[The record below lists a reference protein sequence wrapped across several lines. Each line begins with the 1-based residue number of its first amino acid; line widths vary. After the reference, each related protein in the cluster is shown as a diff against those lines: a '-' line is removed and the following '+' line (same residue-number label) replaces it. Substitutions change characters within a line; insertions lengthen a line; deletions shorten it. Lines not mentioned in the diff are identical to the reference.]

1 MNQLTKVLKKT
12 ITYLEQQEKERINQ
26 DPYRLHFHLMPPA
39 GWLNDPN
46 GLSQYKGD
54 YHVFFQYAPTEVQGG
69 LKMWGH
75 YRSRDLIHWEYLG
88 VPLMAD
94 TPYDCHGVY
103 SGSALPDKDGLHL
116 YYTGNVKL
124 EDKEYDYINDG
135 RQAWT
140 LHTVSRDGIHFEKK
154 EIVLSPGDYPENYTC
169 HIRDPKVWKENKVYY
184 MILGGRKKSDQGAVL
199 LYRSSDGKK
208 WEYDRELSTEVPF
221 GYMWEC
227 PDLFTVQ
234 GQRVLSVS
242 PQGLKREAYRFQNR
256 YQSGYFLLEKGKGLE
271 NFQEWDLGFDFY
283 APQTFEDEKGRR
295 ILIGWMG
302 MPDAE
307 EEYTN
312 PQEGGWQHALT
323 VPREIVWREGK
334 LCQYPVE
341 EIEKL
346 RGKQFFMK
354 AGEEKIFPFS
364 CFDLILKQ
372 EASAD
377 CRICLAESLTITYQE
392 GIVKIELG
400 EREGRGRKIRQA
412 RLESLYEIRVLADT
426 SAIEIYLN
434 QGELVFTLRYYPGQ
448 AFARLKAET
457 DAASVCL
464 WEMGEMECV

>member
-1 MNQLTKVLKKT
+1 M
-12 ITYLEQQEKERINQ
+12 IRGRY
-26 DPYRLHFHLMPPA
+26 
-39 GWLNDPN
+39 
-46 GLSQYKGD
+46 
-54 YHVFFQYAPTEVQGG
+54 FF
-69 LKMWGH
+69 
-75 YRSRDLIHWEYLG
+75 
-88 VPLMAD
+88 
-94 TPYDCHGVY
+94 
-103 SGSALPDKDGLHL
+103 
-116 YYTGNVKL
+116 TG
-124 EDKEYDYINDG
+124 
-135 RQAWT
+135 
-140 LHTVSRDGIHFEKK
+140 
-154 EIVLSPGDYPENYTC
+154 
-169 HIRDPKVWKENKVYY
+169 
-184 MILGGRKKSDQGAVL
+184 
-199 LYRSSDGKK
+199 SSDGKK

-234 GQRVLSVS
+234 GQRWPGQVS

-256 YQSGYFLLEKGKGLE
+256 YQSGYFLSGKRERAGK
-271 NFQEWDLGFDFY
+271 FSGMDLGFDFY

-392 GIVKIELG
+392 GVVKIELG
-400 EREGRGRKIRQA
+400 EREGKRK
-412 RLESLYEIRVLADT
+412 EDT
-426 SAIEIYLN
+426 
-434 QGELVFTLRYYPGQ
+434 PG
-448 AFARLKAET
+448 KAEI
-457 DAASVCL
+457 AL
-464 WEMGEMECV
+464 